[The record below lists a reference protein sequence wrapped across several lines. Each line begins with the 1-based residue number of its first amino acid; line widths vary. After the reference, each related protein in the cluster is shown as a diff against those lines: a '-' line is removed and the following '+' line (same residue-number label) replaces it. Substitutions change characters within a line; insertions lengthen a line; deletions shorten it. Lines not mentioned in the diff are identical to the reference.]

1 MRKYIPDTIIL
12 YKFFGAC
19 AIILIIVGIV
29 MEIFNYGSSFIP
41 GPTYESST
49 ISGKEV
55 TGVGAGMFL
64 LIFGFYLL
72 KEKRKSNT
80 K

>member
-1 MRKYIPDTIIL
+1 MRKYKPNTTLL

-19 AIILIIVGIV
+19 AIILIIGGIV
-29 MEIFNYGSSFIP
+29 MEIFGLESSFVP

-49 ISGKEV
+49 ISGREV
-55 TGVGAGMFL
+55 TWIGTGMLIL
-64 LIFGFYLL
+64 LLGFYLL
-72 KEKRKSNT
+72 KEKRKSRA